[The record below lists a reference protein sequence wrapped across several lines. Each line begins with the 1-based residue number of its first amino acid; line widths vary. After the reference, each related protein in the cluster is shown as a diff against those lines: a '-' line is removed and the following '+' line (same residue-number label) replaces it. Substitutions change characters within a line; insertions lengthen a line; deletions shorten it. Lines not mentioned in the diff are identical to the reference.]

1 LAELEVGAERFRGA
15 AASPVD
21 REVGRV
27 LTEFGLVDP
36 AAGCTTT
43 SHDEGKNKKTKSI
56 QQRTGSMVKQQ
67 RTGSMVRK
75 QRTGSMVRKQRTG
88 SMVKQQRTGSMVKQQ
103 RKAA

>member
-1 LAELEVGAERFRGA
+1 MPAVGVVALVTGLFLLAELEVGAERFRGA

-36 AAGCTTT
+36 TAGCTTT

-56 QQRTGSMVKQQ
+56 QQRTGRIVKQQ
-67 RTGSMVRK
+67 K
-75 QRTGSMVRKQRTG
+75 QHSLTPNHNQTKSISRANWQ
-88 SMVKQQRTGSMVKQQ
+88 
-103 RKAA
+103 